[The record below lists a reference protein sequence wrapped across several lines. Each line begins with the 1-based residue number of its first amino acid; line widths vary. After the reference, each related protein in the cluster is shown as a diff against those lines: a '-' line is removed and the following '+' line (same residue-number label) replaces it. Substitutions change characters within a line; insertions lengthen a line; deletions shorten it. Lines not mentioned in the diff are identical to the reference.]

1 MQAVRVT
8 PSTRWVELIEME
20 ETLPPVNTQVRVAVS
35 QVGLC
40 PMDWAVINGAT
51 SRYASSS
58 KSIIIGHEMVGRAV
72 ELGRDVTSIRLGDL
86 VVVTARRGCHV
97 CETCK
102 TGRSD
107 LCFSGLYTERGVY
120 GADGF
125 MAEYILEDEINIVS
139 VPMNLHN
146 VAVLVEPLSLV
157 VKAVSH
163 ARIAR
168 RGLPARC
175 GHDTHRWDRVN
186 WAQCKRVL
194 VTGTGALGL
203 LSALMLREAGAD
215 VVIYGESGA
224 SSLQSQIAR
233 LAGGEYF
240 SVEDVPLEVL
250 SDWIGLFD
258 LVLEVSGNPAIPRYL
273 IPLILPNA
281 LVVLLGPPPTGPIQ
295 SGDDREVWRN
305 LAESNSAV
313 LGTGGAGREHFEG
326 AVGALNRVMKRF
338 PSLVPQLITHR
349 VPMVRCEEVF
359 DQKDSSMIKA
369 VVDVA

>member
-1 MQAVRVT
+1 
-8 PSTRWVELIEME
+8 
-20 ETLPPVNTQVRVAVS
+20 
-35 QVGLC
+35 
-40 PMDWAVINGAT
+40 
-51 SRYASSS
+51 
-58 KSIIIGHEMVGRAV
+58 
-72 ELGRDVTSIRLGDL
+72 
-86 VVVTARRGCHV
+86 
-97 CETCK
+97 
-102 TGRSD
+102 
-107 LCFSGLYTERGVY
+107 
-120 GADGF
+120 
-125 MAEYILEDEINIVS
+125 
-139 VPMNLHN
+139 
-146 VAVLVEPLSLV
+146 
-157 VKAVSH
+157 
-163 ARIAR
+163 
-168 RGLPARC
+168 
-175 GHDTHRWDRVN
+175 
-186 WAQCKRVL
+186 
-194 VTGTGALGL
+194 
-203 LSALMLREAGAD
+203 MLREAGAD